1 MQVITY
7 YEKQSKISY
16 EKYTA
21 AANIGEDDIAKK
33 ELANYQNYQELIK
46 QQNTTT

>member
-1 MQVITY
+1 MLTY

-21 AANIGEDDIAKK
+21 AANIGEDDEAAKHLSDYK
-33 ELANYQNYQELIK
+33 NYQELIK

>member
-1 MQVITY
+1 MLTY
-7 YEKQSKISY
+7 YEKQSKISH

-46 QQNTTT
+46 QQNGASK